1 MAAKMAAILDFTEK
15 VKFSGNMRKLQI
27 YVARVVKYD
36 TIKHFATFGSILYV
50 FIRKKVKNT
59 HFLLKNGLTS
69 CYS

>member
-50 FIRKKVKNT
+50 FIRKKGEK
-59 HFLLKNGLTS
+59 HIF
-69 CYS
+69 Y

>member
-1 MAAKMAAILDFTEK
+1 MAAKMAAILDFTEN

-36 TIKHFATFGSILYV
+36 TIKHIATFGSILYV
-50 FIRKKVKNT
+50 FIRKEVKNT
-59 HFLLKNGLTS
+59 FLLKNGLTS